1 MSFYSDTILADS
13 PIRYYRLGEP
23 SGTTANDA
31 SGNNQNGTLHGGIT
45 LAQPGLLTSDADTAM
60 LFNGTSGYVSFPDAG
75 LPSGNAA
82 WTLECWLNISSS
94 ANYPEPIQYG
104 TPWVTS
110 ANNNKAA
117 AIWVDTDTGGSINVG
132 FAHAGNVRGPVL
144 TLNTRHHV
152 VGTFDGSTLRLYLDG
167 TLVGF
172 ASTTG
177 NIVLS
182 GGVIGT
188 DETLTFGWVA
198 GVVDEV
204 AIYNVALSSTRV
216 FTHYSAGIA
225 PTAPLPGYKVTL
237 AGQDITLFIDQQT
250 IEIED
255 TLGQGSGAGSSG
267 GTTVPTLVRQGEIV
281 VTDASGVIIFGGF
294 ATKYTDTT
302 TSVIGN
308 TKQNFTAIEGVDYST
323 SLQRTIVNE
332 TFVGQTDIQIIQFVM
347 QKYAPWINLAFLPAA
362 NSFIFPVKNFRNVSV
377 EQVLQTIA
385 GITGFIVYVD
395 YQKFLRYVSPS
406 SASSAPFGLS
416 DQPDFVMTFP
426 HSVTEF
432 LIDDNSIINR
442 VFFYGGTRTSNDF
455 TQDVSTLANGNNT
468 TFPLAYHPLVTSD
481 GLYHVIVNGTEK
493 TVGKAN
499 ATGPANT
506 LKSAGGLA
514 DVLIDQSADI
524 ATFDIAPAGG
534 GTVLVRYRYSFPLSL
549 VVTDEASHKFFG
561 GYYDGSIS
569 DNTIFDV
576 NTAIQRSKVLL
587 SQQAFGLVTL
597 KINTYQA
604 GIQSGML
611 IKVVNVVRGINA
623 TYLVQNVTI
632 DPYGSGKFVFRLTL
646 GAWDWN
652 LIDFLLKLPTIVQQD
667 LNQDEVQEF
676 VVLQQL
682 LANVQVHDAWSKTVT
697 TPGGYCA
704 HASVLGDGH
713 DAYPGFATITT

>member
-1 MSFYSDTILADS
+1 MAYSI
-13 PIRYYRLGEP
+13 
-23 SGTTANDA
+23 
-31 SGNNQNGTLHGGIT
+31 
-45 LAQPGLLTSDADTAM
+45 
-60 LFNGTSGYVSFPDAG
+60 
-75 LPSGNAA
+75 
-82 WTLECWLNISSS
+82 
-94 ANYPEPIQYG
+94 
-104 TPWVTS
+104 
-110 ANNNKAA
+110 
-117 AIWVDTDTGGSINVG
+117 
-132 FAHAGNVRGPVL
+132 
-144 TLNTRHHV
+144 
-152 VGTFDGSTLRLYLDG
+152 
-167 TLVGF
+167 
-172 ASTTG
+172 
-177 NIVLS
+177 
-182 GGVIGT
+182 
-188 DETLTFGWVA
+188 
-198 GVVDEV
+198 
-204 AIYNVALSSTRV
+204 
-216 FTHYSAGIA
+216 
-225 PTAPLPGYKVTL
+225 TL
-237 AGQDITLFIDQQT
+237 AGQDITLHVDQLT
-250 IEIED
+250 VEIED

-267 GTTVPTLVRQGEIV
+267 GTPGRAATIKFNTNLGPMNTAVGAGQPIPILTTSPAIVPRIFGGPITHLPVISLHTVPTLVRQGEIV

-323 SLQRTIVNE
+323 SLQRTIVYE
-332 TFVGQTDIQIIQFVM
+332 TFVEQTDIQIIQFVM

-385 GITGFIVYVD
+385 GITWFIVYVD

-432 LIDDNSIINR
+432 LIDDNSIINL

-632 DPYGSGKFVFRLTL
+632 DPYGSGKLVFSLTL

-652 LIDFLLKLPTIVQQD
+652 LIDFLLKLPAIVQQD
-667 LNQDEVQEF
+667 TNPDEVTEF

-682 LANVQVHDAWSKTVT
+682 LAIVQVRD
-697 TPGGYCA
+697 
-704 HASVLGDGH
+704 
-713 DAYPGFATITT
+713 